1 MLTKTNH
8 QNSAGSNSGRQ
19 LFIRDGDD
27 VFIQRSS
34 KDAESNNASSGFRTS
49 VYKHFES
56 NMRVVVC
63 RTPSP
68 IYTLNIYVPTAV
80 TDNKG
85 LPHTLEHLVFC
96 GSKRYPTP
104 GYLDVLATHNYSV
117 GTNAWTRNDC
127 TCYTF
132 SASAEDGVAN
142 VLPVFLDH
150 VLNPILSDANFTTEV
165 YHYDETGKE
174 NGVVFCEMSSKEN
187 KENILSIYHL
197 KKLMY
202 NSSATF
208 AHYSGGKTYGI
219 ASLTNKEIIDY
230 HHKYYDANN
239 VTVLLTGAFSDDF
252 EERYLQKIPADIIK
266 SHGNDSRAPMHCFSP
281 DVGRPKHE
289 TVRFPSADTSTG
301 SFEFGWQGPPQED
314 IETTI
319 ALEILMEYLGGNPS
333 SPLRLRFVKRATPLA
348 GSVSASVSGNVASRL
363 VISLNRV
370 PYTCPTSAESSKSGS
385 DSKTNGVSGGGGSI
399 DDQDIPH
406 LFEENYTKNL
416 LIKELERVYE
426 TRFNGDAH
434 ALENAAK
441 RQSDSLAAH
450 AENSPGKL
458 LQTLFYFDIVAS
470 HFSPG
475 SLGKVRIGSCAKQ
488 FDILAELSKRP
499 IEFWLDLLKKWF
511 IDAAVYSVAAIPD
524 PELGSELEAKRKEK
538 EQENAAKI
546 VDKEAHIK
554 FIKDSAEANTAQITD
569 EIKHG
574 IPRPD
579 STMPS
584 SIPHTQSLV
593 VLDRAIGPVAAV
605 QTINSESSFVK
616 VRIQIPIG
624 TVPHELRAYLA
635 LFQALLLKTDLV
647 LPAGVVY
654 ENDEKPLQAERRIP
668 YSEFTGRMSDL
679 VTSRLAYVGL
689 GSYLFSDNPHDNAFL
704 VDFYTPHRNYLL
716 ALRWTV
722 QGLLFSDFTLE
733 RILTSAKNAL
743 TRITSIKRSTESIAG
758 GVGVHFTDVLPEQ
771 GQLSN
776 KHHMLFLAQEGLLKN
791 ILAKAKSGK
800 GDEIIGKLKDIQSAL
815 VQATGGFMALS
826 LPSSEESKPY
836 IDALESEW
844 KMCFEKYAQ
853 RSNLDYVDAKTV
865 TKSPFPMIY
874 NSNFPDLEKP
884 IFVHVPVE
892 SLQTS
897 ESNFYLKLDIPFR
910 PTSKCSF
917 NDDLDNLIALD
928 YFALRMLA
936 ALIGRSGGPLYN
948 AIRGKGYSYGVHL
961 YILAQSKLFLR
972 IFTASDVV
980 KAIGAAKQLFLDIQQ
995 NWDAHV
1001 SETDISLARS
1011 IVKYN
1016 ITASQSTPINMLLW
1030 GISNSRDGFSS
1041 AEEHNMWCNT
1051 HIAAVKMSDLR
1062 RVFEKYMFKFADDDC
1077 PMLRLIV
1084 TPSDTKVP
1092 AELGPYE
1099 QKTLEEICA
1108 TYKSDY

>member
-85 LPHTLEHLVFC
+85 LPHTLEHLVLC

-150 VLNPILSDANFTTEV
+150 VLNPILSDAKFTTEV

-301 SFEFGWQGPPQED
+301 SFKFGWQGPPQED

-319 ALEILMEYLGGNPS
+319 ALEILMEYLGGNSS

-385 DSKTNGVSGGGGSI
+385 DSKTNDVSGGGGSI

-569 EIKHG
+569 EMKHG
-574 IPRPD
+574 IPKPD
-579 STMPS
+579 STMAS

-605 QTINSESSFVK
+605 QTMNSESSFVK
-616 VRIQIPIG
+616 MRIQIPIG

-679 VTSRLAYVGL
+679 VTSRLAYV
-689 GSYLFSDNPHDNAFL
+689 
-704 VDFYTPHRNYLL
+704 
-716 ALRWTV
+716 
-722 QGLLFSDFTLE
+722 
-733 RILTSAKNAL
+733 
-743 TRITSIKRSTESIAG
+743 
-758 GVGVHFTDVLPEQ
+758 
-771 GQLSN
+771 
-776 KHHMLFLAQEGLLKN
+776 
-791 ILAKAKSGK
+791 
-800 GDEIIGKLKDIQSAL
+800 DIQSAL

-874 NSNFPDLEKP
+874 NSNFPDLEKS

-972 IFTASDVV
+972 IFKASDVV

-1011 IVKYN
+1011 IVKYH

-1041 AEEHNMWCNT
+1041 AEEHNIWCNT

>member
-8 QNSAGSNSGRQ
+8 QNSAGSNSERP
-19 LFIRDGDD
+19 LFIKDGDD

-104 GYLDVLATHNYSV
+104 GYLGVLATHSYSV

-142 VLPVFLDH
+142 VFPVFLDH
-150 VLNPILSDANFTTEV
+150 VLNPILSDANFATEV

-187 KENILSIYHL
+187 REDVLSIYHL

-208 AHYSGGKTYGI
+208 AHYSGGKTYDI

-266 SHGNDSRAPMHCFSP
+266 SHGNDSRAPMRCFSP

-301 SFEFGWQGPPQED
+301 SFKFGWQGPPQED

-319 ALEILMEYLGGNPS
+319 ALEILMEYLGGNSS
-333 SPLRLRFVKRATPLA
+333 SPLSLRFVKRASPLA
-348 GSVSASVSGNVASRL
+348 GSVSASVSGNVASKL

-385 DSKTNGVSGGGGSI
+385 DSKTNDVSGGGGSI

-416 LIKELERVYE
+416 LTKELERVYE

-450 AENSPGKL
+450 AENNPGKL

-488 FDILAELSKRP
+488 FDMLAELSKRP

-524 PELGSELEAKRKEK
+524 PEIGSELEAKRKEK

-569 EIKHG
+569 EMKHG
-574 IPRPD
+574 IPKPN
-579 STMPS
+579 STMTS
-584 SIPHTQSLV
+584 NIPHTQSLV
-593 VLDRAIGPVAAV
+593 VLDRAIGPVTAV
-605 QTINSESSFVK
+605 QTMNSESSFVK

-624 TVPHELRAYLA
+624 T
-635 LFQALLLKTDLV
+635 
-647 LPAGVVY
+647 
-654 ENDEKPLQAERRIP
+654 
-668 YSEFTGRMSDL
+668 
-679 VTSRLAYVGL
+679 
-689 GSYLFSDNPHDNAFL
+689 GSY
-704 VDFYTPHRNYLL
+704 
-716 ALRWTV
+716 
-722 QGLLFSDFTLE
+722 
-733 RILTSAKNAL
+733 
-743 TRITSIKRSTESIAG
+743 
-758 GVGVHFTDVLPEQ
+758 
-771 GQLSN
+771 
-776 KHHMLFLAQEGLLKN
+776 
-791 ILAKAKSGK
+791 
-800 GDEIIGKLKDIQSAL
+800 EIIGKLKDIQSAL
-815 VQATGGFMALS
+815 VQATGGFVALS
-826 LPSSEESKPY
+826 LPSGEESKPY

-853 RSNLDYVDAKTV
+853 RNNLDYVDAKIV

-874 NSNFPDLEKP
+874 NSNFPALEKP

-897 ESNFYLKLDIPFR
+897 ESNFSLKLDIPFR
-910 PTSKCSF
+910 PTSKRSF

-936 ALIGRSGGPLYN
+936 ALIGRSGGPLHN
-948 AIRGKGYSYGVHL
+948 AVRGKGYSYGVHL

-972 IFTASDVV
+972 IFKASDVV

-1001 SETDISLARS
+1001 SETDINLARS
-1011 IVKYN
+1011 MVKYQ

-1030 GISNSRDGFSS
+1030 SISNSIHGFSS
-1041 AEEHNMWCNT
+1041 AEEHNIWCNT
-1051 HIAAVKMSDLR
+1051 HIAAVKMGDLR
-1062 RVFEKYMFKFADDDC
+1062 RVFEKYMFKFADHDC
-1077 PMLRLIV
+1077 PMFRLIV

-1108 TYKSDY
+1108 TYKPDY

>member
-1 MLTKTNH
+1 MLTKTNP
-8 QNSAGSNSGRQ
+8 QTSVGSTSERP
-19 LFIRDGDD
+19 LFIKDGDD

-34 KDAESNNASSGFRTS
+34 KDAESDNASSGFRTS

-96 GSKRYPTP
+96 GSKCYPTS
-104 GYLDVLATHNYSV
+104 GYLGVLATHNYSV

-150 VLNPILSDANFTTEV
+150 VLNPILSDANFATEV

-174 NGVVFCEMSSKEN
+174 NGVVFSEMSSKEN
-187 KENILSIYHL
+187 KESVLSIYHL
-197 KKLMY
+197 RKLMY

-208 AHYSGGKTYGI
+208 AHYSGGKTYDI

-239 VTVLLTGAFSDDF
+239 VTVLLTGVFSDDF

-281 DVGRPKHE
+281 DVDHPKHE

-301 SFEFGWQGPPQED
+301 SFTFGWQGPPQED

-333 SPLRLRFVKRATPLA
+333 SPLSLRFVKRKSPLA
-348 GSVSASVSGNVASRL
+348 GSVNASVSENIASKL

-385 DSKTNGVSGGGGSI
+385 DSKTNDVSGGGGSI

-406 LFEENYTKNL
+406 LFEVNYTKNL

-450 AENSPGKL
+450 TENNSGKL

-475 SLGKVRIGSCAKQ
+475 SLGKFRIGSCAKQ

-524 PELGSELEAKRKEK
+524 PEIGSELEAKRKEK
-538 EQENAAKI
+538 EQENATKI

-554 FIKDSAEANTAQITD
+554 FIKDSAEANTAQVTD
-569 EIKHG
+569 EMKHG
-574 IPRPD
+574 IPKPD
-579 STMPS
+579 STKTS
-584 SIPHTQSLV
+584 IIPHTQSLV
-593 VLDRAIGPVAAV
+593 VLDKAIGPVTAV
-605 QTINSESSFVK
+605 QTMNAESGFVK

-624 TVPHELRAYLA
+624 TVPNELR
-635 LFQALLLKTDLV
+635 
-647 LPAGVVY
+647 
-654 ENDEKPLQAERRIP
+654 
-668 YSEFTGRMSDL
+668 
-679 VTSRLAYVGL
+679 
-689 GSYLFSDNPHDNAFL
+689 
-704 VDFYTPHRNYLL
+704 
-716 ALRWTV
+716 
-722 QGLLFSDFTLE
+722 
-733 RILTSAKNAL
+733 
-743 TRITSIKRSTESIAG
+743 
-758 GVGVHFTDVLPEQ
+758 
-771 GQLSN
+771 
-776 KHHMLFLAQEGLLKN
+776 
-791 ILAKAKSGK
+791 
-800 GDEIIGKLKDIQSAL
+800 KLKDIQSAL

-826 LPSSEESKPY
+826 LPFGEKSKPY
-836 IDALESEW
+836 IDALENEW

-853 RSNLDYVDAKTV
+853 RNNLDYVDAKNV

-897 ESNFYLKLDIPFR
+897 ESNFFLKLDIPFR
-910 PTSKCSF
+910 PTSERSF

-936 ALIGRSGGPLYN
+936 ALIGRSDGPLEN

-961 YILAQSKLFLR
+961 YILARSKLFLR
-972 IFTASDVV
+972 IFKASDVV

-1001 SETDISLARS
+1001 SENDISLARS
-1011 IVKYN
+1011 IVKYQ

-1030 GISNSRDGFSS
+1030 SISNSIHGFGS
-1041 AEEHNMWCNT
+1041 AEEHNIWFNT

-1062 RVFEKYMFKFADDDC
+1062 RVFEKYMFKFADNDC
-1077 PMLRLIV
+1077 PMFRLIV